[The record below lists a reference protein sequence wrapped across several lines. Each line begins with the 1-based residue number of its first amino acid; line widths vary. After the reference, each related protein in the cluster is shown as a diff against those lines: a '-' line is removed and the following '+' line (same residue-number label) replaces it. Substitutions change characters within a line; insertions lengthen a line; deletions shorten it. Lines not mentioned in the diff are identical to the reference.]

1 MRTIRVRKDIY
12 VTENDLQQLERL
24 LEISKRTA
32 NVEALSDELGRAI
45 IVEPHVVRPDIVTM
59 NSTVRFRDDA
69 TEEETELSL
78 VYPQDADIGAGKV
91 SVLAPVGS
99 ALLGL
104 SVGQSIEW
112 PMPSGQTRRLRLEA
126 VLYQPEAASR
136 SDEAR
141 RSHDGVNGHAR

>member
-1 MRTIRVRKDIY
+1 MTTTRVRKDIY
-12 VTENDLQQLERL
+12 VTESDLQRLERL

-45 IVEPHVVRPDIVTM
+45 IVEAHVVPPDLVTM

-69 TEEETELSL
+69 TGEETELSL

-112 PMPSGQTRRLRLEA
+112 PMPTGQTRRLRLEA
-126 VLYQPEAASR
+126 VLYQPEATSR

-141 RSHDGVNGHAR
+141 TSPDEVNGRAR